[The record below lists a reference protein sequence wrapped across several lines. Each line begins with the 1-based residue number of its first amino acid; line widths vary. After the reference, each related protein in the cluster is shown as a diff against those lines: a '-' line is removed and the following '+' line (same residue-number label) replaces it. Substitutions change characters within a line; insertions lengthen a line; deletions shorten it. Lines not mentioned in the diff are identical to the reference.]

1 VVYKLVPPPIQ
12 ILIFCSLT
20 ARLASQF
27 TVLAA
32 IVIAST
38 LVPKGA
44 LSLNPKMINNTDLLG
59 EVDTERGGEHPG
71 EDVKADDSSDEKTE
85 KPVKSTD
92 IGAMIG

>member
-1 VVYKLVPPPIQ
+1 
-12 ILIFCSLT
+12 
-20 ARLASQF
+20 
-27 TVLAA
+27 VLSA

-44 LSLNPKMINNTDLLG
+44 FSLNPKMISDSALMDPMDPEHQG
-59 EVDTERGGEHPG
+59 ADTSKDQG
-71 EDVKADDSSDEKTE
+71 DDGSIEKLE